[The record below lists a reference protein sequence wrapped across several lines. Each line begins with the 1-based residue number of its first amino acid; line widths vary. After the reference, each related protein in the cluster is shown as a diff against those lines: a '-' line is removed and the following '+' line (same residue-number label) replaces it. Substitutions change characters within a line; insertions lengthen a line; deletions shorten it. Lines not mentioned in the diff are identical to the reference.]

1 MGTGIG
7 GAFYNQTLGLYN
19 GTRHRA
25 NEIGYLLYRSEDQ
38 LTFEQR
44 ASTTALKFLM
54 KSKSFPY
61 SDDVPMLFKLADQ
74 DNELALDILNE
85 WSFNVAEGLAQIQIM
100 YDPGLILIGGGF
112 LLKIKLYL
120 NISFLKFRISFHLNM
135 VMPKLKRHTLRI
147 MLHYLVQF
155 HNFNN

>member
-1 MGTGIG
+1 MSYFGDWYWWC
-7 GAFYNQTLGLYN
+7 FYNQTLGLYN

-44 ASTTALKFLM
+44 ASTTALKSLM

-85 WSFNVAEGLAQIQIM
+85 WSF
-100 YDPGLILIGGGF
+100 
-112 LLKIKLYL
+112 
-120 NISFLKFRISFHLNM
+120 
-135 VMPKLKRHTLRI
+135 
-147 MLHYLVQF
+147 
-155 HNFNN
+155 